1 MVQYDERLFARED
14 VNILRVFSA
23 DRKTADTG
31 QHTGLLVN
39 TKDSDGVFAGG
50 GSIEIPAAWSE
61 LHTAAG
67 AAECLR
73 ITQSRNLL
81 NFFEFRC
88 LSGAVVLVDDDFVGE
103 LTVDVGKMSV
113 MAEGEEPWAGVE
125 LAAQNIEEMNPAA
138 PLIDLIDFD
147 LVNAVIDCAQIFVVR
162 SRDDAAHMR
171 TEVPLCDTAESLV
184 EDTVHD

>member
-14 VNILRVFSA
+14 VSILWVFSA

-50 GSIEIPAAWSE
+50 GSVEIPAAWSE
-61 LHTAAG
+61 LHAAAG

-125 LAAQNIEEMNPAA
+125 LDSAEYRRDESG
-138 PLIDLIDFD
+138 
-147 LVNAVIDCAQIFVVR
+147 R
-162 SRDDAAHMR
+162 SAH
-171 TEVPLCDTAESLV
+171 
-184 EDTVHD
+184 